1 MLCILYSGHEVT
13 HCSLLNELLSVD
25 HVTSD
30 VLDEARALRF
40 IQHFRPEDAGLREVV
55 VVSRVPAA
63 SARLAV
69 AVTEADDTGTHP
81 LTEQCRPPGTF
92 PCTPST
98 SCCLQVR

>member
-1 MLCILYSGHEVT
+1 MYSVFRPRGHVKVT
-13 HCSLLNELLSVD
+13 HCALLNELLSVD
-25 HVTSD
+25 HVTGD

-40 IQHFRPEDAGLREVV
+40 VQHFRPEDAGLREVV

-69 AVTEADDTGTHP
+69 TEADDTGTHP
-81 LTEQCRPPGTF
+81 LTERCRPPDTS

-98 SCCLQVR
+98 PCCLPVR

>member
-1 MLCILYSGHEVT
+1 MSII
-13 HCSLLNELLSVD
+13 D

-69 AVTEADDTGTHP
+69 TTADDTGTEP
-81 LTEQCRPPGTF
+81 LTERCLPPGTS
-92 PCTPST
+92 PYTPST
-98 SCCLQVR
+98 PCCLQVR